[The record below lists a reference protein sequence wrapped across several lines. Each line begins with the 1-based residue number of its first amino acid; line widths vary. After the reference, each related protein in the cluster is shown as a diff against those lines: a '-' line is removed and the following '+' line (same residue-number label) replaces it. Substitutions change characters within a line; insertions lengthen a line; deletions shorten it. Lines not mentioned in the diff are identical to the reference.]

1 MEFALL
7 SVCVNA
13 NRLPLTIVKLPP
25 VPSVLRGSLICL
37 RRKCGKPNCHCRE
50 GQAHASPALS
60 FSQRSK
66 TKILTLPRA
75 LVPQVRAAIT
85 RYLQNQKR
93 LERQANAGLRQL
105 ARRLRQTRKSSL

>member
-1 MEFALL
+1 M
-7 SVCVNA
+7 
-13 NRLPLTIVKLPP
+13 KLPP

-50 GQAHASPALS
+50 GKAHASPALS
-60 FSQRSK
+60 YSQRGK

-75 LVPQVRAAIT
+75 LVPPVRAAIR

-105 ARRLRQTRKSSL
+105 ASQLRQIRKSNP